1 MHLFEQKG
9 WFFGLFGNEETKPE
23 TTTPASTT
31 TTKRP
36 FLTVDNP
43 MYKPQ
48 NWLGILANH
57 LVVNKPSNLTSTSGP
72 QKVSYENYQLWRL
85 MPESEDQVKFLEDYR
100 ITPEGAKLQWWKG
113 PTLR

>member
-1 MHLFEQKG
+1 MPIEG
-9 WFFGLFGNEETKPE
+9 WFFGLFGSEESTAE
-23 TTTPASTT
+23 TTTT

-43 MYKPQ
+43 LYKPQ
-48 NWLGILANH
+48 NWLGILASQV
-57 LVVNKPSNLTSTSGP
+57 LANKPSNLTEAVP
-72 QKVSYENYQLWRL
+72 QKVSYDNYQLWRL
-85 MPESEDQVKFLEDYR
+85 MPESADQVKFLEDYR

>member
-1 MHLFEQKG
+1 MTINVSNKG
-9 WFFGLFGNEETKPE
+9 WFFGLFGNEESKPQ
-23 TTTPASTT
+23 TVTTT

-43 MYKPQ
+43 MHKPH

-57 LVVNKPSNLTSTSGP
+57 LAVNKPSNQTPVGP
-72 QKVSYENYQLWRL
+72 QKVSYDNYQLWRL
-85 MPESEDQVKFLEDYR
+85 MPESDDQVKFLEDYR
-100 ITPEGAKLQWWKG
+100 ATPEGAKLQWWKG